1 MSDDEYEVEKVLD
14 KRINKN
20 GEPEYLVKW
29 KNFNDPADDTWEPM
43 ANLEGADIE
52 IKKFEQALESG
63 RKKGGLKRKEDK
75 EKRSESAPKMKKLDG
90 DVKPRGFSRGLVA
103 EKIIGS
109 TNDPY
114 KQFFVI
120 KWKGC
125 KETDLVSAK
134 EANSKI
140 PQLVIRWYEEQLQRR
155 CMEEEDVEPEEIS
168 L

>member
-29 KNFNDPADDTWEPM
+29 KNFDDPADNTWEPM

-52 IKKFEQALESG
+52 IKKFEALVESG
-63 RKKGGLKRKEDK
+63 RKKGGVKRKEEK
-75 EKRSESAPKMKKLDG
+75 ERRSESAPKIKKLDG
-90 DVKPRGFSRGLVA
+90 DVKPRGFARGLQG
-103 EKIIGS
+103 EKIIGA

-114 KQFFVI
+114 KQFFVV
-120 KWKGC
+120 KWRGC
-125 KETDLVSAK
+125 NDTDLVAAK
-134 EANSKI
+134 DANAKI

-155 CMEEEDVEPEEIS
+155 VMEEDEVEQEEIA